1 VYIKDIKF
9 ILINF
14 LVVGM
19 ASALTTCPYR
29 LEQNPARKNR
39 NFTIARLWRDK
50 MNIQKKNQQGFT
62 LIELMIV
69 IAIIGILA
77 AIALPAY
84 QDYTVRAKMSEPIA
98 QLAEAKTSYTEF
110 YSANNFFPGD
120 ERTGNTGNQDAGV
133 LKTRT
138 SNFVNEVVVG
148 DDDPVIT
155 AIIPQDILPGAASD
169 VTMELSGLTQVDGTI
184 NWVCKPGST
193 GTAIKGKYLPA
204 TCRG

>member
-1 VYIKDIKF
+1 
-9 ILINF
+9 
-14 LVVGM
+14 
-19 ASALTTCPYR
+19 
-29 LEQNPARKNR
+29 
-39 NFTIARLWRDK
+39 
-50 MNIQKKNQQGFT
+50 MNIQKQNQQGFT

-110 YSANNFFPGD
+110 YSSNNYLPGD
-120 ERTGNTGNQDAGV
+120 GTSGLNGNQDSGV

-138 SNFVNEVVVG
+138 SKYLNDVTVTDN
-148 DDDPVIT
+148 DLIIT
-155 AIIPQDILPGAASD
+155 ATVPTVAIPGTASD
-169 VTMELSGLTQVDGTI
+169 VTIELSGLTQADGTI
-184 NWVCKPGST
+184 NWVCQPGTS
-193 GTAIKGKYLPA
+193 GTAIASKYLPA